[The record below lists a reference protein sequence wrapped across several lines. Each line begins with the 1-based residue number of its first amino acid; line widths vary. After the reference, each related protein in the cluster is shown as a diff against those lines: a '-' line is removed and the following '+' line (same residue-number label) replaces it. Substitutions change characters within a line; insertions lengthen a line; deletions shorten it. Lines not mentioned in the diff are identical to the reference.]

1 MTLIAHLYRL
11 KKETFSGYTEDAIH
25 LLLKRYQL
33 YCRSSLIGFFFLFS
47 FLWSFLFHKF
57 PSSVFLICQWHI
69 FLFSSSTTKLPVLF
83 SSLFNSSHISVD
95 FGEEK
100 EVTAQAQDKTLKQK
114 SRIFLNSF
122 KCYPMDHTLHKAFL
136 LVLLFLN
143 LRKLYKLIIVHIIII
158 YYNLS

>member
-69 FLFSSSTTKLPVLF
+69 FLFSSSITKLPVLF
-83 SSLFNSSHISVD
+83 SSLFNFSHISVD

-100 EVTAQAQDKTLKQK
+100 EVTTQAQDKTFRRD
-114 SRIFLNSF
+114 SRGMTQSIGPCTLTFMLFTLIYSF
-122 KCYPMDHTLHKAFL
+122 K
-136 LVLLFLN
+136 
-143 LRKLYKLIIVHIIII
+143 RLY
-158 YYNLS
+158 NRC